1 MKKVLVVDDSRFVR
15 NFHTNLLKAAGFIAD
30 NAADGVEALEKATA
44 VKYDLI
50 LSDINMPNM
59 DGIVFTEKYRAGDD
73 ETPIVIIS
81 TQAEAANKEKA
92 IMAGANLYIVK
103 PVKPNAL
110 VLHIKMLLG

>member
-15 NFHTNLLKAAGFIAD
+15 NFHTNLLKAAGFQAD
-30 NAADGVEALEKATA
+30 NASDGVEALEKATA

-59 DGIVFTEKYRAGDD
+59 DGIVFTEKYRTNDD

-92 IMAGANLYIVK
+92 IAAGANLYIVK

>member
-15 NFHTNLLKAAGFIAD
+15 NFHANLLKAAGFKAD
-30 NAADGVEALEKATA
+30 GAIDGVEALEKALA
-44 VKYDLI
+44 EKYDLI

-59 DGIVFTEKYRAGDD
+59 DGIVFTEKYRREDS

-92 IMAGANLYIVK
+92 IAAGANLYIVK

>member
-15 NFHTNLLKAAGFIAD
+15 NFHTNLLKAAGLQAD
-30 NAADGVEALEKATA
+30 KASDGVEALEKATA

-59 DGIVFTEKYRAGDD
+59 DGIVFTEKYRQNDD

-92 IMAGANLYIVK
+92 ISAGANLYIVK